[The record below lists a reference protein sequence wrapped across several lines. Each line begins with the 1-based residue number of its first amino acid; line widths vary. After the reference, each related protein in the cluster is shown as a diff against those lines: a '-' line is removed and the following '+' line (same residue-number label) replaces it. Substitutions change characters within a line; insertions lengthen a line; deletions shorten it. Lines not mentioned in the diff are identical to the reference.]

1 MKFHRYTLLIAL
13 VCLVAIVAQA
23 QDHASRPAKTKTSSV
38 RLGDKVILIP
48 DPEGFEEA
56 TSQFPKYKDRV
67 VATEGPDNDPLLAHL
82 LVADCELMRNGSPP
96 KYEHYTK
103 VSVLKAARELTVSSS
118 MVAEAVASFRKNA
131 RNYMDPN
138 GPTMK
143 SLAKKAGRGLTEVD
157 ARETKLD
164 FTETQH
170 LGEFGATPDVH
181 SFLLLMTVSVTA
193 AGGQATVPMLASLS
207 FVRVR
212 ERVIYVYV
220 FKRYRAEADVEETK
234 QFTTK
239 WATEIVAAN
248 KPQ

>member
-1 MKFHRYTLLIAL
+1 M
-13 VCLVAIVAQA
+13 VATATQA
-23 QDHASRPAKTKTSSV
+23 QDHAPRQEKTKTSSV

-48 DPEGFEEA
+48 DPVGFEEA

-67 VATEGPDNDPLLAHL
+67 VATEGPDNDALLAHL

-103 VSVLKAARELTVSSS
+103 VSVLRAARELTVTSS
-118 MVAEAVASFRKNA
+118 MMTDAVASFRKNA
-131 RNYMDPN
+131 GNYLDPN

-143 SLAKKAGRGLTEVD
+143 SLAKKAERGLTEVD

-164 FTETQH
+164 FTQTQH
-170 LGEFGATPDVH
+170 LGEFGAMPDVH
-181 SFLLLMTVSVTA
+181 SFLLLMTVRVSA

-207 FVRVR
+207 FVRVNQR
-212 ERVIYVYV
+212 IIYVYV
-220 FKRYRAEADVEETK
+220 FKRYRAEADIEEIK